1 MDSERT
7 NEILHKMLE
16 WLFDYG
22 SECDGSELV
31 EVAKIALYIAEH
43 LRGIDRFEKIK
54 ARTLDNLNV
63 NLLREEPS
71 DWIVDMRFPKEP
83 DSIGEMI
90 RKRRKYAGMTQQD
103 LADAAGI
110 SVMSVRRYET
120 GERTPN
126 VEVIRKIAKGLKAS
140 PSDFLYRGD

>member
-31 EVAKIALYIAEH
+31 EVARIALDIAEH
-43 LRGIDRFEKIK
+43 LSGIDRFEKIK
-54 ARTLDNLNV
+54 SRTLDNLNV
-63 NLLREEPS
+63 HLLREEPS
-71 DWIVDMRFPKEP
+71 DWIVDMRFQKEP

-90 RKRRKYAGMTQQD
+90 RKRRKYAGITQQD

-110 SVMSVRRYET
+110 SVMSVQRYET

-126 VEVIRKIAKGLKAS
+126 VEVIRKIVKALKAS
-140 PSDFLYRGD
+140 PSDFMDRGD

>member
-31 EVAKIALYIAEH
+31 EVAKIALDIAEH
-43 LRGIDRFEKIK
+43 LSGIDRFEKIK
-54 ARTLDNLNV
+54 SRTLDNLNV

-90 RKRRKYAGMTQQD
+90 RKRRKYAGITQQD

-126 VEVIRKIAKGLKAS
+126 VEVIRKIVKALKAS
-140 PSDFLYRGD
+140 PSDFLDRGD